1 MRIGIDISLL
11 VGSWDGIGH
20 YIHNVLIYMNNRNS
34 EDIFYLYSDK
44 PITKQLG
51 LNTNFVIRDGDGKGN
66 HVLWLLTKLPKM
78 MKDDCLDVF
87 WQPDFLLPIS
97 PKTVKTVVT
106 VHDMSAYAYSEYAP
120 TKTNITHKL
129 FLKSTCKNADV
140 VLTISQNCKQELKRY
155 MSVDEKKIIII
166 YNGCK
171 MFPNGMDATD
181 DDINSYLKKLCV
193 EKKEF
198 LLFIGTLSPRKNAD
212 VLVKAFL
219 EYKRLG
225 GKKKLVLAGNIA
237 DKSKN
242 VRVLIDQS
250 EFKDSVVIAGYIS
263 DLQKRVLYY
272 NAAMLLYPSRLE
284 GFGFPMLE
292 AMQAQIPVI
301 TSNCSCM
308 PEIAQEGAVYLNNID
323 SYEELC
329 THIFEVENMD
339 QERMKRLLNIGTE
352 RVEFFES
359 INFRKLTYD
368 CIRNVHKGE

>member
-1 MRIGIDISLL
+1 MKIGIDISLL
-11 VGSWDGIGH
+11 AGSWDGIGH
-20 YIHNVLIYMNNRNS
+20 YIHNVLVYMNKQNN
-34 EDIFYLYSDK
+34 EDVFYLYSDK
-44 PITKQLG
+44 PITKELG
-51 LNTNFVIRDGDGKGN
+51 LNSNFVIRDGDGRGN
-66 HVLWLLTKLPKM
+66 HVLWLLTKLPKI
-78 MKDDCLDVF
+78 MKDDRLDVF

-120 TKTNITHKL
+120 TRTNITHKL
-129 FLKSTCKNADV
+129 FLKPTCKKADV
-140 VLTISQNCKQELKRY
+140 ILTISQNCKQELMKY
-155 MSVDEKKIIII
+155 MSVDERKITTI

-171 MFPNGMDATD
+171 MFPNGMNATD
-181 DDINSYLKKLCV
+181 DEVNAYLQKLGV
-193 EKKEF
+193 EKKQF
-198 LLFIGTLSPRKNAD
+198 LLFVGTLSPRKNAD

-237 DKSKN
+237 DKSQN
-242 VRVLIDQS
+242 VRDIINQS
-250 EFKDSVVIAGYIS
+250 VFKDSVVIAGYIS
-263 DLQKRVLYY
+263 DLEKRALYY

-308 PEIAQEGAVYLNNID
+308 PEIAQKGAVYLNNID

-329 THIFEVENMD
+329 AHIFEVESMNHE
-339 QERMKRLLNIGTE
+339 QMKQLLNIGME
-352 RVEFFES
+352 RVEFFEG
-359 INFRKLTYD
+359 INFQKLTYD
-368 CIRNVHKGE
+368 CIRNVL